1 MGMKPED
8 LFLQNLDL
16 IDRIAAFVSR
26 RNHVPPC
33 EAEDFNSH
41 VRFKLIEG
49 NYAIIR
55 KFEGRSTFATYLTT
69 VIQRLYFQ
77 YRVQMWGKWRPS
89 AEAKRIGDK
98 GIAVERLLTRD
109 GYTYGEVIEMLTT
122 GATPAFTRREI
133 EAIHARLPLRQPRPV
148 LVAEAASRDVP
159 GRELPDAGLF
169 GAERQHVAREAYALL
184 DRAFGDLSNE
194 ERMILRMRYASSLKV
209 PEIATALSLDTKK
222 LYKRIEKMLV
232 SLRGMLE
239 RAGIDRR
246 VVDDILNVDEVPR
259 TRIAVTEGK
268 SAVRL
273 SHQHD
278 GGYRRRRRDSR

>member
-1 MGMKPED
+1 MKPED

-55 KFEGRSTFATYLTT
+55 KFEGRSSFATYLTT

-89 AEAKRIGDK
+89 AEAKRLGDK
-98 GIAVERLLTRD
+98 GIAIERLLTRD

-122 GATPAFTRREI
+122 GTAPAFTRREI
-133 EAIHARLPLRQPRPV
+133 EAIHARLPVRQPRPV
-148 LVAEAASRDVP
+148 LVSESASSDMP
-159 GRELPDAGLF
+159 ARELPDAGLI
-169 GAERQHVAREAYALL
+169 GAERQHVARAAYAVL
-184 DRAFGDLSNE
+184 DRAIGDMSTE
-194 ERMILRMRYASSLKV
+194 ERTILRMRFASSLKV
-209 PEIATALSLDTKK
+209 PEIATALSIDAKK
-222 LYKRIEKMLV
+222 LYKRIDKLLV
-232 SLRGMLE
+232 FLRGTLE

-246 VVDDILNVDEVPR
+246 VLDDILNVDGEVPR
-259 TRIAVTEGK
+259 TRIAATEGK
-268 SAVRL
+268 SALRL
-273 SHQHD
+273 SHEPD